1 MAMSMPFPA
10 RNPNTQTDEE
20 SAPAPSNSTKVV
32 PQDLAVRLIC
42 PDCNRNPAPA
52 PSNSTKVVPQDLAVR
67 LICPDCNRNP
77 PNLVE
82 EYGSGDV
89 VCADCG
95 LVVGDKIVDTRS
107 EWRTFANDEGDD
119 PSRVGGP
126 SNPFLSTAD
135 DFSTVISFRDNHTGT
150 ARDLQRASQRAAQKG
165 GEKNLA
171 NAFRD
176 ISNMCDLI
184 QLGRTEVETAKQIYK
199 RVEDLKLLRG
209 KPMEAVIAA
218 CVFVAC
224 RQGKVPRTFKEI
236 CAVTKVKKKTM
247 GQCFKAL
254 EESLQLYGDGSTA
267 YTGSKG
273 HTAEDLL
280 PRFCSHLGLVAQAGG
295 RGQTHPTI
303 GYTEM
308 VAREVILR
316 AQAKGILAGRSP
328 ISVAAAAI
336 YFGGHLIGLGLETT
350 DAKGRKTKRVD
361 GMRLKKIADE
371 TGVSDVTIRNA
382 FKFLKEQKEDVV
394 DPKWFEESSRVK
406 ANFDWLPAA

>member
-20 SAPAPSNSTKVV
+20 S
-32 PQDLAVRLIC
+32 
-42 PDCNRNPAPA
+42 APA

-280 PRFCSHLGLVAQAGG
+280 PRFCSHLGL
-295 RGQTHPTI
+295 
-303 GYTEM
+303 M